1 MKKTRV
7 KILGIEEDS
16 VLKER
21 KIYVPKDKELKTK
34 ITQLHH
40 DVSVAECNGRW
51 KITDLVMR
59 NYWWL
64 GVNKEVRKYVDNC
77 DLYQRMKNRMK
88 MPAGKLMANK
98 VPKKLWTH
106 LMVDF
111 IIKLPL
117 VAEKDTILIV
127 YDRLFKVTH
136 FVTTIEGI
144 AN

>member
-40 DVSVAECNGRW
+40 DVSVAEHNGRW

-136 FVTTIEGI
+136 FVTTIEGT